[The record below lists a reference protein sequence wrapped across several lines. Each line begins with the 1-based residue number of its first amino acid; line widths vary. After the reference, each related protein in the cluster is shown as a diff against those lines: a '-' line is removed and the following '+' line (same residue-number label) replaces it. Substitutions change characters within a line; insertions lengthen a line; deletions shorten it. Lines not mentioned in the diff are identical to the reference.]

1 MRRGGASA
9 LCWASA
15 SKAIQ
20 AYSAFAE
27 IFIGPLA
34 SMAPRAGNS
43 KLAAVQRMQPAL
55 GLGLS
60 RPPTR
65 AFVLSIDHG
74 LGTGPAA
81 NRGIP
86 PIVQRVVGDAIG
98 HDEGPNV
105 AAGPVQEGVDLH
117 EAELGVP
124 ANHLRLRS
132 IRRLVCPDRRDPRV
146 VAHERSPQW
155 NDLSLVAA
163 LLVVRYVERPTVQA
177 FILPHRRVR
186 PHHLY
191 LDPVAIGELVPQRQ
205 GLGKLVA
212 RVQVKDADTGLNL
225 GQEMN
230 QDTAF
235 RTKRGRHRQPRKESL
250 DGPPQ
255 NLRGR
260 RLNEQFV
267 DFRQLFLGQHRFSP
281 GHGVRA
287 PQIVEPGPSLHFL
300 VMKVNIMARE
310 DSGSARA
317 NSAGRAWLAAAVKS
331 GG

>member
-1 MRRGGASA
+1 MRTGGASG

-98 HDEGPNV
+98 HDEGPDV
-105 AAGPVQEGVDLH
+105 AASPVQQGVDLH

-124 ANHLRLRS
+124 AYHLRLRS
-132 IRRLVCPDRRDPRV
+132 VRRLVCPDRRDPRV
-146 VAHERSPQW
+146 VAHEPAAERY
-155 NDLSLVAA
+155 DLPLVAA
-163 LLVVRYVERPTVQA
+163 LLGVRHVKRSAVQA
-177 FILPHRRVR
+177 FILLHRRVR
-186 PHHLY
+186 PDHFHLDAVP
-191 LDPVAIGELVPQRQ
+191 LRELVPQRQ
-205 GLGKLVA
+205 
-212 RVQVKDADTGLNL
+212 
-225 GQEMN
+225 
-230 QDTAF
+230 
-235 RTKRGRHRQPRKESL
+235 
-250 DGPPQ
+250 
-255 NLRGR
+255 
-260 RLNEQFV
+260 
-267 DFRQLFLGQHRFSP
+267 
-281 GHGVRA
+281 
-287 PQIVEPGPSLHFL
+287 
-300 VMKVNIMARE
+300 
-310 DSGSARA
+310 
-317 NSAGRAWLAAAVKS
+317 
-331 GG
+331 